1 MNYIIFNHDGSI
13 KNVNFAEIIVQGN
26 NLVDEIFVAVEGRS
40 TDSYLATAY
49 FELPNGE
56 SNFLTATPYSHSI
69 DQSSYNG
76 YKFLLTGAQTALYGR
91 VRMSLKLEGVQGET
105 LWTYEQVLTINKSG
119 YNPDFT
125 MITMSQYAALVQA
138 MGSLQEKFVVNNA
151 RFYSSLA
158 NAQADLDNLA
168 FNQCVIIADTSATDP
183 IPEIYFKNAESQL
196 ELLAGIGEYTF
207 QAGTTT
213 TQTLSPGSDATVS
226 VSFVASGKTITMNF
240 TFGIP
245 RGNTGATGN
254 GIASI
259 EKYSTEGQVDTYR
272 ITYTNGSHFDFDVTN
287 GTLAGHLLSSTF
299 EYDDERLDSLS
310 LQLAKEIR
318 RLVDADGSKVKSIM
332 ASKPTSDGGVQ
343 TYSIVWDYNVNII
356 PGALNIESGNFY
368 FEDDGVLT
376 SIDSNLEDYTFSIF
390 HEVDGTSV
398 EDFGYIEI
406 VDTAKVGS
414 GTLTQAELVELRKPI
429 SFIRYKT
436 GVRSYDMLISYYSAR
451 QANNTVSKYFRGF
464 MHKGSEDFDS
474 AYEYNLSRSFI
485 TVTNLDSTT
494 TGGWSYTLNVDA
506 YVDKTPTQ
514 NSTDLI
520 TSGGVYDAVS
530 ALDAKISKNAED
542 IATLTEALIKKD
554 LYETQE
560 ATFLGMTAVPAGA
573 MVKAYLDGFKGNS
586 AVVNQLV
593 QNGNFESTSGWSAF
607 DGTLS
612 VSNNT
617 ARISFSENA
626 PASSRLQRG
635 GFSFVA
641 GHTYLITAT
650 VSSSISNTAA
660 LGYFITSSVVLSDE
674 SIGTTKKTMYSL
686 FTPSASGTGNIRLFI
701 NRGGTGTT
709 GDYVDVENFMLIDL
723 TAVPLTTAE
732 MADVATAK
740 AALKPKGMD
749 VDSYI
754 PFNAGTLTDSKPTK
768 LYSRNAILASLPLK
782 SIGAYTFTGEE
793 YASVVNTN
801 SSGIV
806 TIQINVSYYYG
817 QVAASNNNC
826 YMPNATVKTYQSA
839 VYSESNSFYFNGTNL
854 LVNMGKTS
862 LEATQA
868 VLTKIF
874 FELATPSS
882 TISQAVI
889 DGLVEHEYSITLP
902 TLKSAGSVQDE
913 SKVGGSKI
921 GTLNLGTPNWEKE
934 GTSGVFAVHLTYI
947 KQSPNYNTKGNLLC
961 DSYVTA
967 PPSSSEDKVIRI
979 NDVTSYSYLRIKDST
994 YAESTAA
1001 QFKTA
1006 KNGEMLNYEKTDYTD
1021 FSDPISYPEIVD
1033 VYAGGSIEV
1042 VGDGCDAT
1050 TKVYFYVEA

>member
-1 MNYIIFNHDGSI
+1 MNFIIFNHDGSI

-40 TDSYLATAY
+40 TDSYSATAY

-56 SNFLTATPYSHSI
+56 SNFLTATPASQSI
-69 DQSSYNG
+69 DQSAYNG

-91 VRMSLKLEGVQGET
+91 VRMSLKLEGMQGET

-213 TQTLSPGSDATVS
+213 TQTLAPGSDATVS

-245 RGNTGATGN
+245 KGDTGATGN

-299 EYDDERLDSLS
+299 EYDDESLDSLS

-390 HEVDGTSV
+390 HEVEGTSV

-429 SFIRYKT
+429 SFIRYQT

-451 QANNTVSKYFRGF
+451 QANNTISKYFRGF

-474 AYEYNLSRSFI
+474 DYAYNLSRSFI

-530 ALDAKISKNAED
+530 TLDSKISKNAED

-593 QNGNFESTSGWSAF
+593 NQYADTQTVNGLTITKNSDGSYTVNGTASA
-607 DGTLS
+607 DTITTLLS
-612 VSNNT
+612 SNPSAN
-617 ARISFSENA
+617 RI
-626 PASSRLQRG
+626 
-635 GFSFVA
+635 V
-641 GHTYLITAT
+641 GHTYLLYGSPSGG
-650 VSSSISNTAA
+650 SSSTYGLYNGS
-660 LGYFITSSVVLSDE
+660 
-674 SIGTTKKTMYSL
+674 GTQFLDTGSGNL
-686 FTPSASGTGNIRLFI
+686 FTAETTSQCANIYLYVKSGTQLSNKVFHPQL
-701 NRGGTGTT
+701 
-709 GDYVDVENFMLIDL
+709 VDL
-723 TAVPLTTAE
+723 TKWYPYNTPTIITDERVQKIMTEYRP
-732 MADVATAK
+732 
-740 AALKPKGMD
+740 
-749 VDSYI
+749 Y
-754 PFNAGTLTDSKPTK
+754 NAGTLTDSKPTK
-768 LYSRNAILASLPLK
+768 LYSRNAILKNVSLK
-782 SIGAYTFTGEE
+782 SITTIALNTLGFYTIGSNRWQVSLSAQGAKKNS
-793 YASVVNTN
+793 AS
-801 SSGIV
+801 SE
-806 TIQINVSYYYG
+806 
-817 QVAASNNNC
+817 
-826 YMPNATVKTYQSA
+826 MPNIYCSKYTALSPNDWEGAGDKTMTLTIDGFLRIRDS
-839 VYSESNSFYFNGTNL
+839 SI
-854 LVNMGKTS
+854 
-862 LEATQA
+862 TQA
-868 VLTKIF
+868 SDFSGTLF
-874 FELATPSS
+874 YQLATPSS

-889 DGLVEHEYSITLP
+889 DGLVEHEYDLTMP

-913 SKVGGSKI
+913 SKAGGMKVKKDD
-921 GTLNLGTPNWEKE
+921 LGDETWSYQTPS
-934 GTSGVFAVHLTYI
+934 GGQAHFATTSLA
-947 KQSPNYNTKGNLLC
+947 S
-961 DSYVTA
+961 
-967 PPSSSEDKVIRI
+967 
-979 NDVTSYSYLRIKDST
+979 RIKKPANNNYSAPWLLTPKGYAITNISNLIYIDKPDKSMAVDTNGQFVIADSAYDNAT
-994 YAESTAA
+994 SFDTAMTGVPINYALA
-1001 QFKTA
+1001 QA
-1006 KNGEMLNYEKTDYTD
+1006 TD
-1021 FSDPISYPEIVD
+1021 FSDPISYPEIID
-1033 VYAGGSIEV
+1033 VRAGGCIEI